1 MVFSPLIGVLFKW
14 LIIGKY
20 RAGRY
25 PMWGSYYLRYW
36 IVEQIIEIM
45 GIGIYSSKMPV
56 IGNDNDNT
64 NDNTNNNTNNNTN
77 TNTN

>member
-1 MVFSPLIGVLFKW
+1 
-14 LIIGKY
+14 
-20 RAGRY
+20 
-25 PMWGSYYLRYW
+25 MWGSYYLRYW